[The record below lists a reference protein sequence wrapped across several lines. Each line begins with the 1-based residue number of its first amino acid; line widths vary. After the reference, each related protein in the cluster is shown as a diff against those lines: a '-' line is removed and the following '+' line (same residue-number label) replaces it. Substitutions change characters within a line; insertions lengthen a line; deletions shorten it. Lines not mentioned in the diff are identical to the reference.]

1 MSFQSKESLATY
13 SQIESVVHDIS
24 ASSLS
29 APQNAIVDLTLEDPL
44 VAHYSFDD
52 QSNVGE
58 NTHNPGVYDGTVTG
72 TISGDGI
79 YGVGREYTATTDAI
93 RVTLPSNSH
102 GDPFSFCVWA
112 YKDTQV
118 GTFNHLV
125 TIRDTNSGN
134 YTPLQVYFY
143 STEVHIYSGNS
154 TNTAWAFS
162 DLVTLT
168 QSELLGEWF
177 HFTATYDGDKMRI
190 YVNSVLRIT
199 SGSYVAKERSG
210 QLNIGNDATTGA
222 NTRGFY
228 GILDDVRF
236 YNRALTSDEIKH
248 LYRPG
253 IKETLGDPTVQYDF
267 ATVDISG
274 SSYIEDQIGDSDGEI
289 NGTLNQL
296 QSYTDYNGN
305 SDYYS
310 SSSELKITGAQTWCC
325 EIYIESSG
333 HSGGDTVYRIM
344 SNKGSSSGFDLRVDT
359 RSASDQLF
367 FADYDLGSTAQ
378 TPSFTLFD
386 QWTPIVVHVD
396 GSGNMSL
403 WYNGTEYTATGAE
416 MSTPTE
422 DFYINNVTPTG
433 GTQRQL
439 NARYRNIEIYS
450 GVPSNAGTA
459 WIPGDL
465 TSLVGVTNVLALP
478 KGSPE

>member
-1 MSFQSKESLATY
+1 MSLRSKENLTGY
-13 SQIESVVHDIS
+13 SSVEAVEHEIS
-24 ASSLS
+24 GSPLE
-29 APQNAIVDLTLEDPL
+29 PGQNAIVDLTLEDPL

-79 YGVGREYTATTDAI
+79 YGAGRVFNGTSDKMDIGNIMFQPNKPWTLAFWVKPDPTGTQNGSMVAQYGGGQSGRFRIYPNFAERIYLDASNYGAVFAENTAIYD
-93 RVTLPSNSH
+93 
-102 GDPFSFCVWA
+102 
-112 YKDTQV
+112 
-118 GTFNHLV
+118 
-125 TIRDTNSGN
+125 GN
-134 YTPLQVYFY
+134 YHHLAFTYEGTNVYSIHVDSNLSASGTLSGPLYQ
-143 STEVHIYSGNS
+143 
-154 TNTAWAFS
+154 TNTIIAQGDIYFK
-162 DLVTLT
+162 
-168 QSELLGEWF
+168 GE
-177 HFTATYDGDKMRI
+177 M
-190 YVNSVLRIT
+190 
-199 SGSYVAKERSG
+199 
-210 QLNIGNDATTGA
+210 
-222 NTRGFY
+222 
-228 GILDDVRF
+228 DDIRF
-236 YNRALTSDEIKH
+236 YDRVLTGDEIKH

-267 ATVDISG
+267 TTVDISG
-274 SSYIEDQIGDSDGEI
+274 SSYIEDKAGNAHGEI
-289 NGTLNQL
+289 NGTLEQF
-296 QSYTDYNGN
+296 QPYTDYNGN

-310 SSSELKITGAQTWCC
+310 SSPELKITGAQTWCF
-325 EIYIESSG
+325 EIYIERSG

-344 SNKGSSSGFDLRVDT
+344 SNKGSSSGFDIRVDT

-367 FADYDLGSTAQ
+367 FADYNLGSTAQ

-386 QWTPIVVHVD
+386 QWTPIVAHVD

-422 DFYINNVTPTG
+422 DFYINNVTPVG

-450 GVPSNAGTA
+450 GAPSNVGTE

-465 TSLVGVTNVLALP
+465 TSLSGVTNVLALP